1 MGRYSGYLFF
11 ILFLAAFCYIPL
23 YHVMKYA
30 FIGEWG
36 PGYIVD
42 GLLSRRSAGIIWFTI
57 YQSAISSILTVL
69 IALPGAFILSRY
81 RFRGLSMFMSMSMV
95 PFVIPPM
102 VLSIAFLSFFG
113 SRGYLNGLLGS
124 LSGGR
129 FDLEILYT
137 PVGIVL
143 AHIILNYPVALRILH
158 ARASTLDGR
167 LEMASILMGAKK
179 ARTFFRVVLP
189 QMKYS
194 LIAASSL
201 VFTFCFLSF
210 GVILVIGGMTNATIE
225 VEIYRQFSG
234 AFDRGLA
241 GSLLIVQTAILLFT
255 TWLYLYSSSRE
266 AHIKAGEPLL
276 SRRGFLGVS
285 LSVSYTM
292 IAAILLLGPLLAVVV
307 GSFKLGGGL
316 FNGSTFG
323 NYMTVLSR
331 EADPTIGTSGL
342 GAILN
347 SLIFAF
353 LSVLISVPLSI
364 SSAFLLD
371 SRSFRGKS
379 LLDVMI
385 LFPIGA
391 SAVALG
397 YGLSRGWPSSLMSGT
412 WIIIVAVHVL
422 LAYPFC
428 TRAVTASKRE
438 MSQEMMR
445 AAELMGASKWRIFG
459 NIWLPVLLPGIM
471 VASVFAFAISLGEF
485 GATYMV
491 YSPEYTTMPV
501 ALYRFVAGGRDMG
514 ALTAYSV
521 IMIFVI
527 AASML
532 SLDLIFRRLKR
543 WV

>member
-11 ILFLAAFCYIPL
+11 IVFLAVFCYVPL
-23 YHVMKYA
+23 YHVMKFS
-30 FIGEWG
+30 FIGGWV
-36 PGYIVD
+36 PGDIIS
-42 GLLSRRSAGIIWFTI
+42 GLLSRRSTGLIWFTM
-57 YQSAISSILTVL
+57 YQSAISSLLTVL

-81 RFRGLSMFMSMSMV
+81 RYRSLSMFMSMSMV
-95 PFVIPPM
+95 PFVIPPI

-113 SRGYLNGLLGS
+113 SGGYLNAMLGS
-124 LSGGR
+124 LTGGR
-129 FDLEILYT
+129 FALEILYT

-143 AHIILNYPVALRILH
+143 AHVFLNYPVALRILH

-179 ARTFFRVVLP
+179 VRTFFRVVLP
-189 QMKYS
+189 QMKFS

-225 VEIYRQFSG
+225 VEIYRQFNG
-234 AFDRGLA
+234 GFDRRLA
-241 GSLLIVQTAILLFT
+241 GSLLIVQTAILLLT
-255 TWLYLYSSSRE
+255 TWLYLYSSGRE
-266 AHIKAGEPLL
+266 AHIKAGEPLEP
-276 SRRGFLGVS
+276 RRGFLGGS
-285 LSVSYTM
+285 LSVSYLV
-292 IAAILLLGPLLAVVV
+292 IAAILLTGPLLAVVA
-307 GSFKLGGGL
+307 GSFKAGGGL
-316 FNGSTFG
+316 LDGWTINNF
-323 NYMTVLSR
+323 MTVLSR
-331 EADPTIGTSGL
+331 EADPTIGTSAL

-353 LSVLISVPLSI
+353 LSASISVPLSI

-371 SRSFRGKS
+371 SRPFRGKS
-379 LLDVMI
+379 LLDIMI

-412 WIIIVAVHVL
+412 WMIIIAVHVL

-428 TRAVTASKRE
+428 IRAVTASKRE

-445 AAELMGASKWRIFG
+445 AAELMGASKWRIFAS
-459 NIWLPVLLPGIM
+459 IWLPVLLPGIL

-491 YSPEYTTMPV
+491 YSPEYTTMPI

-521 IMIFVI
+521 VMIFI
-527 AASML
+527 IGASML
-532 SLDLIFRRLKR
+532 SLDLIFRRIKR